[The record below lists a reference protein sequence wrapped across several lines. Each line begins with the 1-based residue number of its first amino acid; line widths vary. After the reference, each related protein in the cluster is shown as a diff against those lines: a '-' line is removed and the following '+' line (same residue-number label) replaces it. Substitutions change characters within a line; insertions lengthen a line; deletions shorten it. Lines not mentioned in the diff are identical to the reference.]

1 VYATCLAL
9 CVGLAACTKPAASSE
24 LEAPEPET
32 SAEANAE
39 AKPSGGKAI
48 KSDRRA
54 RMTELEPSEV
64 QLDAGIPHLRFAV
77 STEDAASRG
86 PTDAPI
92 TLVMFSDFECPYCT
106 EAIHIVEELE
116 QQYKGRLRFVYK
128 AFPIDRHPYAMLA
141 ALIAYS
147 ARDQNKFWPFHDLLY
162 SGRSLDDEVLS
173 ELRQGK
179 RLDVRST
186 PTFFINGRPLI
197 GAQPL
202 SAFRQIIDQELELAE
217 TWQAE
222 GVAKGDIYTHATEY
236 GYTHVSYQGAP
247 ALDEDSVYPVP
258 LGASPVRGKAD
269 AKLTVVAF
277 SDFRCPFCTRGNET
291 VERLKLRYGEDMR
304 VIYKFLPFQGP
315 AASSAALGAWAAG
328 KQGKFWEFHDA
339 MYERGPRFTLEDL
352 ELTAM
357 RVGLD
362 VEQWYRDVES
372 EEGKQH
378 IRADLELGKR
388 LSITGTPTYFV
399 NGRPLDG
406 ARSEFEFRLLFA
418 EELERAANK
427 LAAGVKAKDLYEVL
441 SGIQN

>member
-1 VYATCLAL
+1 
-9 CVGLAACTKPAASSE
+9 
-24 LEAPEPET
+24 
-32 SAEANAE
+32 
-39 AKPSGGKAI
+39 
-48 KSDRRA
+48 
-54 RMTELEPSEV
+54 
-64 QLDAGIPHLRFAV
+64 
-77 STEDAASRG
+77 
-86 PTDAPI
+86 
-92 TLVMFSDFECPYCT
+92 
-106 EAIHIVEELE
+106 
-116 QQYKGRLRFVYK
+116 
-128 AFPIDRHPYAMLA
+128 
-141 ALIAYS
+141 
-147 ARDQNKFWPFHDLLY
+147 
-162 SGRSLDDEVLS
+162 
-173 ELRQGK
+173 
-179 RLDVRST
+179 
-186 PTFFINGRPLI
+186 
-197 GAQPL
+197 
-202 SAFRQIIDQELELAE
+202 
-217 TWQAE
+217 
-222 GVAKGDIYTHATEY
+222 
-236 GYTHVSYQGAP
+236 
-247 ALDEDSVYPVP
+247 
-258 LGASPVRGKAD
+258 VRGKAD

-291 VERLKLRYGEDMR
+291 VERIKLRYGEDMR
-304 VIYKFLPFQGP
+304 VIYKFLPFQAP